1 MRTWTPEQVAR
12 AAGARLVSPPP
23 TSTGPE
29 GVVIDSRQAGP
40 GALFVGLQGEHVDGG
55 RFAAQALAAGAWGVL
70 TTPEHAEA
78 ARCAVP
84 GALIAADDPLAAMQR
99 LATAWRRALD
109 VQVIGVTGSTGKTS
123 TKDLLLALLSPHRR
137 TVASRANFN
146 TEIGVPLEIL
156 SAPADTEVL
165 VLEMA
170 MRGAGQIAELA
181 AIAEPD
187 VGVIVSIGPV
197 HLELLG
203 TIEAI
208 AAAKAELIAALLP
221 APPRSSRPTS
231 PCWSRICATISRRS
245 RSARAETSGSCA
257 PRRPVEIDLA
267 GERIVLEVPFRQA
280 HLRRNLLPAA
290 AAAKAVGV
298 VPAGR
303 VALELTAGRGQH
315 LDLPGGVTLID
326 GCYNANPMSMRAAL
340 EDLVAT
346 AARSPGARPVAVLGD
361 MLELGPRGRDYHL
374 ELGEEVGRAGVELLV
389 TVGPL
394 AAAIAERFDGERY
407 SVADA
412 AEAAGSCPSWFA
424 RATSSWSRRRSGWAS
439 SGCAA
444 RSPLAAGARWHRQSS
459 RGGGMM
465 GSVSGR
471 VLIAGTA
478 SLLLCLFLSP
488 KFIEFLR
495 RREFGQNIRE
505 EGPEGHKIKAG
516 TPTMGGIIIM
526 VAFAVPFLIL
536 STRDWASIGVL
547 GGTLACALLGFADD
561 YTKIVKRRSLGLRAR
576 TKLVVTV
583 AISLGLWW
591 VATQKAGVNET
602 LNIRFVDLTVDLGPL
617 YPVLIYLV
625 VAGTTSS
632 VNLTDGLDG
641 LAAGC
646 AAIVLLAYI
655 GINFISGEADLT
667 VLAACLVGACIGFLW
682 FNSFP
687 ASIFMGDTGSLG
699 IGGAIAGLAVMT
711 NTEVLLILLGGI
723 FVIEALS
730 VLIQVFSFQMFRKRV
745 FLMAPI
751 HHHFELQAWS
761 ETKIILRFW
770 IVAAACAAIAF
781 TVYRLSIRG

>member
-1 MRTWTPEQVAR
+1 M
-12 AAGARLVSPPP
+12 
-23 TSTGPE
+23 
-29 GVVIDSRQAGP
+29 VIDSREAGP
-40 GALFVGLQGEHVDGG
+40 GSLFVGLLGQNTDGG
-55 RFAAQALAAGAWGVL
+55 RFAPQALAAGAWGVL

-78 ARCAVP
+78 AKCAVP
-84 GALIAADDPLAAMQR
+84 GALIAAEDPQKAMQR
-99 LATAWRRALD
+99 LAGAWRRELGA
-109 VQVIGVTGSTGKTS
+109 QVIGVTGSTGKTS
-123 TKDLLLALLSPHRR
+123 TKDLLLALLSPQRR

-146 TEIGVPLEIL
+146 NEIGVPLEIL
-156 SAPADTEVL
+156 SAPAGTDVL

-170 MRGAGQIAELA
+170 MRGTGQIAELA
-181 AIAEPD
+181 AIASPD
-187 VGVIVSIGPV
+187 VGVIVSIGPA

-208 AAAKAELIAALLP
+208 AAAKAELIAALASGATAVVP
-221 APPRSSRPTS
+221 AHEPLLDPHLRTDLDTITFGDGGDVRLKRS
-231 PCWSRICATISRRS
+231 
-245 RSARAETSGSCA
+245 EENE
-257 PRRPVEIDLA
+257 VEIDLA
-267 GERIVLEVPFRQA
+267 GRSIVLDVPFTQA
-280 HLRRNLLPAA
+280 HLRRNLLPAVA
-290 AAAKAVGV
+290 AASAVGV
-298 VPAGR
+298 IPTGH
-303 VALELTAGRGQH
+303 VALELSSGRGQRSE
-315 LDLPGGVTLID
+315 LAEGVLLID
-326 GCYNANPMSMRAAL
+326 DCYNANPMSMRAAL
-340 EDLVAT
+340 EDLAQT
-346 AARSPGARPVAVLGD
+346 AAAADARAHGRRARGHARAWPARPRVPRRARRGGVRGRSRPGRDGRAARRGD
-361 MLELGPRGRDYHL
+361 RGTVRRRDPLGPGCRDSH
-374 ELGEEVGRAGVELLV
+374 GDR
-389 TVGPL
+389 PR
-394 AAAIAERFDGERY
+394 AAAL
-407 SVADA
+407 
-412 AEAAGSCPSWFA
+412 
-424 RATSSWSRRRSGWAS
+424 RRRRVGQRLARRRARTLVSGAQ
-439 SGCAA
+439 
-444 RSPLAAGARWHRQSS
+444 R
-459 RGGGMM
+459 RGPRVM
-465 GSVSGR
+465 GSISGR

-505 EGPEGHKIKAG
+505 EGPAGHKIKAG

-526 VAFAVPFLIL
+526 IAFAVPFLIL
-536 STRDWASIGVL
+536 STRDWQSIGVF
-547 GGTLACALLGFADD
+547 GAAVACALLGFADD

-576 TKLVVTV
+576 TKLAVTI

-591 VATQKAGVNET
+591 VATQKAGVNESIT
-602 LNIRFVDLTVDLGPL
+602 VRFVDVSVDLGPL
-617 YPVLIYLV
+617 FPVLIYLV
-625 VAGTTSS
+625 VAGTTSA

-655 GINFISGEADLT
+655 GITFITNGQVDLT
-667 VLAACLVGACIGFLW
+667 LLAACLVGACIGFLW